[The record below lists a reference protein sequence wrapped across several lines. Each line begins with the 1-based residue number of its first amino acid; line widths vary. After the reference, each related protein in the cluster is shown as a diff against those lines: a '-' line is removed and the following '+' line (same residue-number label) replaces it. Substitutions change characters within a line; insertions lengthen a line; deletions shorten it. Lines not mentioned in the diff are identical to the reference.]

1 MFISGMKLPKLINEI
16 VSLFRFNK
24 CSVGQ
29 KRIDASVLEGKEFIA
44 INFLPSKTLLICHW

>member
-44 INFLPSKTLLICHW
+44 IPTLR